1 TLVNTT
7 TVQDQQ
13 DPAIAM
19 NASGQ
24 FVISWF
30 GGPFLGEDV
39 FARAYAN
46 TGSPV
51 TGEIAVNT
59 TTGDEQAGN
68 DGAIDA
74 SGNFVVAWQ
83 SFNQVSA
90 GSNYDLFARRFN
102 AAGTPTTSE
111 TQINTTT
118 TGIQQLPR
126 VALDSSGT
134 ATIVWQ
140 GQNTPGGSGFD

>member
-1 TLVNTT
+1 AIDASGNFVVAWKSRNQVSGTSGFDIYMRRFDAAGSALSGETLVNTT
-7 TVQDQQ
+7 TVQDQK

-59 TTGDEQAGN
+59 TTGD
-68 DGAIDA
+68 
-74 SGNFVVAWQ
+74 
-83 SFNQVSA
+83 
-90 GSNYDLFARRFN
+90 
-102 AAGTPTTSE
+102 
-111 TQINTTT
+111 
-118 TGIQQLPR
+118 
-126 VALDSSGT
+126 
-134 ATIVWQ
+134 
-140 GQNTPGGSGFD
+140 